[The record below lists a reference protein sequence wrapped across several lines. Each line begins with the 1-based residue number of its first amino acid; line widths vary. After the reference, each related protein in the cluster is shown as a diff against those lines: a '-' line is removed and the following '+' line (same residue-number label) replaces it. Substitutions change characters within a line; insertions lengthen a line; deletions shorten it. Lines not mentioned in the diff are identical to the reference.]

1 MSIMSSRLIRHEIC
15 KDELKNLGARYID
28 IEGIMFLVKFKYEA
42 YKITY
47 AYHITENNTYYLER
61 LQPYFLGIGE
71 YNSEEEIVEVIKVDL
86 EQFLIAMHSS
96 NFSQFIEIDNHLSQ
110 LVRLFE
116 DLYLYYN
123 ISKDDL
129 RKLDDSVDGILEHIK
144 DIMKRSARVYT
155 KKEPDILNDSIKF

>member
-1 MSIMSSRLIRHEIC
+1 
-15 KDELKNLGARYID
+15 
-28 IEGIMFLVKFKYEA
+28 MFLVKFKYEA

-86 EQFLIAMHSS
+86 EQFLIEMHSS

-129 RKLDDSVDGILEHIK
+129 GKLDDSVDGILEHIK